1 MKKLDEKNSQL
12 LKVILISILVFFAF
26 WYIENVKN
34 GLTVFIAVIQ
44 PFLIGFMLAFII
56 NLPMN
61 FFERKV
67 YSKIFK
73 TEKTKKLVPVFSL
86 ISSWIL
92 FILGI
97 VIFLNVLIPRIS
109 KAVTAL
115 IERFP
120 LFLDDLI
127 DLLNKNKLTKNFA
140 DDAQKYI
147 NSVDWNNVLVQVKDY
162 FVGEAGNIFDKTTS
176 IINSVSSTIITI
188 AAATIFSVFVLINK
202 KDLKIL
208 ANRIIYS
215 LFKRSTA
222 DEINKVASLS
232 YSSFASYINSKALS
246 SLILGILVFV
256 GMLILKIPFAA
267 MAAILVAIADFIPYV
282 GPLIATVIMM
292 ILIFIESPFKS
303 LVFLIFLL
311 IAQQVQGSIIYPALA
326 GKTIGLPSIWVIVSI
341 AIGGSLFGIV
351 GMLVSIPIASIL
363 YTLMNE
369 KMDKTL
375 AKKEISE
382 NEIKELSEKVHY
394 KKQKGRKIDEIKK
407 I

>member
-127 DLLNKNKLTKNFA
+127 DLLNNNKFTKNFA

-147 NSVDWNNVLVQVKDY
+147 NSVDWNNALVQVKDY

-222 DEINKVASLS
+222 NEINKVASLS

-375 AKKEISE
+375 AKKEISD

-394 KKQKGRKIDEIKK
+394 KKEEK
-407 I
+407 

>member
-26 WYIENVKN
+26 WYIESVKN
-34 GLTVFIAVIQ
+34 GLSVFIAVIQ
-44 PFLIGFMLAFII
+44 PFLIGFMLAFVI

-61 FFERKV
+61 FFEKKV

-73 TEKTKKLVPVFSL
+73 TEKTKKLVPIFSL
-86 ISSWIL
+86 ITSWIL

-97 VIFLNVLIPRIS
+97 CIFLNVLIPRIS
-109 KAVTAL
+109 NAVTTL
-115 IERFP
+115 INKFP
-120 LFLDDLI
+120 EFLNDLVR
-127 DLLNKNKLTKNFA
+127 LLNKNKMTKRFA
-140 DDAQKYI
+140 DDVQDYI
-147 NSVDWNNVLVQVKDY
+147 YSVNWNKSLEQIKDY
-162 FVGEAGNIFDKTTS
+162 FLGEAGNIFTKTTS
-176 IINSVSSTIITI
+176 IINSVSSTLVTI
-188 AAATIFSVFVLINK
+188 VAAIVFSVFVLINK
-202 KDLKIL
+202 KDLKIFS
-208 ANRIIYS
+208 NRIIYS
-215 LFKRSTA
+215 LFKKENA

-246 SLILGILVFV
+246 SLILGILVFI

-282 GPLIATVIMM
+282 GPLIATIIMM
-292 ILIFIESPFKS
+292 ILIFIESPFQS

-311 IAQQVQGSIIYPALA
+311 IAQQVQGSIIYPAIA

-382 NEIKELSEKVHY
+382 KEIEEISEKIHY
-394 KKQKGRKIDEIKK
+394 KKGEK
-407 I
+407 

>member
-26 WYIENVKN
+26 WYIESVKN
-34 GLTVFIAVIQ
+34 GLSVFIAVIQ

-92 FILGI
+92 FILAI
-97 VIFLNVLIPRIS
+97 SIFLNVLIPRIS
-109 KAVTAL
+109 NAVTTL
-115 IERFP
+115 VDRFP
-120 LFLDDLI
+120 EFLNDLVR
-127 DLLNKNKLTKNFA
+127 LLNKNKITKRFA
-140 DDAQKYI
+140 DDVQDYI
-147 NSVDWNNVLVQVKDY
+147 YSVNWNKSLEQIKDY
-162 FVGEAGNIFDKTTS
+162 FLGEAGNIFDKTTS
-176 IINSVSSTIITI
+176 IINSVSSTLVTI
-188 AAATIFSVFVLINK
+188 VAATIFSVFVLINK
-202 KDLKIL
+202 KDIKIFS
-208 ANRIIYS
+208 NRIIYS
-215 LFKRSTA
+215 LFKKENA
-222 DEINKVASLS
+222 DEINKIASLS

-246 SLILGILVFV
+246 SLILGLLVFI

-282 GPLIATVIMM
+282 GPLIATIIMM
-292 ILIFIESPFKS
+292 ILIFIESPFQS

-382 NEIKELSEKVHY
+382 QEIKELAEKVHY
-394 KKQKGRKIDEIKK
+394 KKDEK
-407 I
+407 

>member
-1 MKKLDEKNSQL
+1 M
-12 LKVILISILVFFAF
+12 
-26 WYIENVKN
+26 
-34 GLTVFIAVIQ
+34 
-44 PFLIGFMLAFII
+44 
-56 NLPMN
+56 
-61 FFERKV
+61 
-67 YSKIFK
+67 
-73 TEKTKKLVPVFSL
+73 
-86 ISSWIL
+86 
-92 FILGI
+92 
-97 VIFLNVLIPRIS
+97 
-109 KAVTAL
+109 
-115 IERFP
+115 
-120 LFLDDLI
+120 
-127 DLLNKNKLTKNFA
+127 
-140 DDAQKYI
+140 
-147 NSVDWNNVLVQVKDY
+147 
-162 FVGEAGNIFDKTTS
+162 
-176 IINSVSSTIITI
+176 
-188 AAATIFSVFVLINK
+188 
-202 KDLKIL
+202 KIL

-375 AKKEISE
+375 AKKEITE

-394 KKQKGRKIDEIKK
+394 KKEEK
-407 I
+407 

>member
-26 WYIENVKN
+26 WYIESVKN
-34 GLTVFIAVIQ
+34 GLSVFIAVIQ

-86 ISSWIL
+86 ISSWII
-92 FILGI
+92 FILAI
-97 VIFLNVLIPRIS
+97 SIFLNVLIPRIS
-109 KAVTAL
+109 NAVTTL
-115 IERFP
+115 VDRFP
-120 LFLDDLI
+120 EFLNDLVR
-127 DLLNKNKLTKNFA
+127 LLNKNKITKRFA
-140 DDAQKYI
+140 DDVQDYI
-147 NSVDWNNVLVQVKDY
+147 YSVNWNKSLEQIKDY
-162 FVGEAGNIFDKTTS
+162 FLGEAGNIFDKTTS
-176 IINSVSSTIITI
+176 IINSVSSTLVTI
-188 AAATIFSVFVLINK
+188 VAATIFSVFVLINK
-202 KDLKIL
+202 KDIKIFS
-208 ANRIIYS
+208 NRIIYS
-215 LFKRSTA
+215 LFKKENA
-222 DEINKVASLS
+222 DEINKIASLS

-246 SLILGILVFV
+246 SLILGLMVFI
-256 GMLILKIPFAA
+256 GMLILKISFAA

-282 GPLIATVIMM
+282 GPLIATIIMM
-292 ILIFIESPFKS
+292 ILIFIESPFQS

-382 NEIKELSEKVHY
+382 QEIKELAEKVHY
-394 KKQKGRKIDEIKK
+394 KKDEK
-407 I
+407 

>member
-127 DLLNKNKLTKNFA
+127 DLLNNNKFTKNFA

-147 NSVDWNNVLVQVKDY
+147 NSVDWNNALVQVKDY

-215 LFKRSTA
+215 LFKRNTA

-394 KKQKGRKIDEIKK
+394 KKEEK
-407 I
+407 

>member
-127 DLLNKNKLTKNFA
+127 DLLNNNKFTKNFA

-147 NSVDWNNVLVQVKDY
+147 NSVDWNNALVQVKDY

-375 AKKEISE
+375 AKKEITE

-394 KKQKGRKIDEIKK
+394 KKEEK
-407 I
+407 

>member
-222 DEINKVASLS
+222 NEINKVASLS

-394 KKQKGRKIDEIKK
+394 KNEEK
-407 I
+407 

>member
-86 ISSWIL
+86 ISSWVL

-375 AKKEISE
+375 TKKEISE

-394 KKQKGRKIDEIKK
+394 KKEEK
-407 I
+407 

>member
-34 GLTVFIAVIQ
+34 GLAVFIAVIQ

-127 DLLNKNKLTKNFA
+127 DLLNNNKFTKNFA

-147 NSVDWNNVLVQVKDY
+147 NSVDWNNALVQVKDY

-222 DEINKVASLS
+222 NEINKVASLS

-394 KKQKGRKIDEIKK
+394 KKEK
-407 I
+407 

>member
-127 DLLNKNKLTKNFA
+127 DLLNKNKFTKNFA

-147 NSVDWNNVLVQVKDY
+147 NSVDWNNTLVQVKDY

-394 KKQKGRKIDEIKK
+394 KKEEK
-407 I
+407 

>member
-127 DLLNKNKLTKNFA
+127 DLLNNNKFTKNFA

-147 NSVDWNNVLVQVKDY
+147 NSVDWNNALVQVKDY

-176 IINSVSSTIITI
+176 IINSVSSTIINI

-394 KKQKGRKIDEIKK
+394 KKEEK
-407 I
+407 

>member
-162 FVGEAGNIFDKTTS
+162 FVGEAGNIFYKTNS

-267 MAAILVAIADFIPYV
+267 MAAILGAIADFIPYV

-394 KKQKGRKIDEIKK
+394 KKEEK
-407 I
+407 

>member
-26 WYIENVKN
+26 WYIESVKN

-92 FILGI
+92 FILAI
-97 VIFLNVLIPRIS
+97 SIFLNVLIPRIS
-109 KAVTAL
+109 NAVTTL
-115 IERFP
+115 VDRFP
-120 LFLDDLI
+120 EFLNDLVR
-127 DLLNKNKLTKNFA
+127 LLNKNKITKRFA
-140 DDAQKYI
+140 DDVQDYI
-147 NSVDWNNVLVQVKDY
+147 YSVNWNKSLEQIKDY
-162 FVGEAGNIFDKTTS
+162 FLGEAGNIFNKTTS
-176 IINSVSSTIITI
+176 IINSVSSTLVTI

-208 ANRIIYS
+208 SNRIIYS
-215 LFKRSTA
+215 LFKKENA
-222 DEINKVASLS
+222 DEINKIASLS
-232 YSSFASYINSKALS
+232 YSTFALYINSKALS
-246 SLILGILVFV
+246 SLILGLLVFI

-282 GPLIATVIMM
+282 GPLIATIIMM
-292 ILIFIESPFKS
+292 ILIFIESPFQS

-375 AKKEISE
+375 AKKEISNE
-382 NEIKELSEKVHY
+382 EIKELAEKIHY
-394 KKQKGRKIDEIKK
+394 KKGEK
-407 I
+407 

>member
-26 WYIENVKN
+26 WYIKNVKN

-109 KAVTAL
+109 KAVTTL

-127 DLLNKNKLTKNFA
+127 DLLNKNKFTKDFA

-147 NSVDWNNVLVQVKDY
+147 NSVDWNKTLVQVKDY
-162 FVGEAGNIFDKTTS
+162 FAGEAGNIFDKTTS

-326 GKTIGLPSIWVIVSI
+326 GKTIGLPSILVIVSI
-341 AIGGSLFGIV
+341 AIGGSLFGIA

-394 KKQKGRKIDEIKK
+394 KKEEK
-407 I
+407 

>member
-127 DLLNKNKLTKNFA
+127 DLLNNNKFTKNFA

-147 NSVDWNNVLVQVKDY
+147 NSVDWNNALVQVRDY

-394 KKQKGRKIDEIKK
+394 KKEEK
-407 I
+407 

>member
-375 AKKEISE
+375 AKKEISD

-394 KKQKGRKIDEIKK
+394 KKEEK
-407 I
+407 

>member
-26 WYIENVKN
+26 WYIKNVKN

-127 DLLNKNKLTKNFA
+127 DLLNKNKFTKNFA

-147 NSVDWNNVLVQVKDY
+147 NSVDWNKTLVQVKDY

-394 KKQKGRKIDEIKK
+394 KKEEK
-407 I
+407 

>member
-127 DLLNKNKLTKNFA
+127 DLLNNNKFTKNFA

-147 NSVDWNNVLVQVKDY
+147 NSVDWNNALVQVKDY

-222 DEINKVASLS
+222 NEINKVASLS

-256 GMLILKIPFAA
+256 GMLILKIPFAT

-394 KKQKGRKIDEIKK
+394 KKEEK
-407 I
+407 

>member
-26 WYIENVKN
+26 WYIESVKN

-92 FILGI
+92 FILAI
-97 VIFLNVLIPRIS
+97 SIFLNVLIPRIS
-109 KAVTAL
+109 NAVTTL
-115 IERFP
+115 VDRFP
-120 LFLDDLI
+120 EFLNDLVR
-127 DLLNKNKLTKNFA
+127 LLNKNKITKRFA
-140 DDAQKYI
+140 DDVQDYI
-147 NSVDWNNVLVQVKDY
+147 YSVNWNKSLEQIKDY
-162 FVGEAGNIFDKTTS
+162 FLGEAGNIFNKTTS
-176 IINSVSSTIITI
+176 IINSVSSTLVTI

-208 ANRIIYS
+208 SNRIIYS
-215 LFKRSTA
+215 LFKKENA
-222 DEINKVASLS
+222 DEINKIASLS
-232 YSSFASYINSKALS
+232 YSTFALYINSKALS
-246 SLILGILVFV
+246 SLILGILVFI

-282 GPLIATVIMM
+282 GPLIATIIMM
-292 ILIFIESPFKS
+292 ILIFIESPFQS

-375 AKKEISE
+375 AKKEISNE
-382 NEIKELSEKVHY
+382 EIKELAEKIHY
-394 KKQKGRKIDEIKK
+394 KKGEK
-407 I
+407 

>member
-394 KKQKGRKIDEIKK
+394 KKEENRWN
-407 I
+407 

>member
-26 WYIENVKN
+26 WYIESVKN
-34 GLTVFIAVIQ
+34 GLSVFIDVIQ
-44 PFLIGFMLAFII
+44 PFLIGFMLAFVI

-61 FFERKV
+61 FFEKKV

-73 TEKTKKLVPVFSL
+73 TEKTKKLVPIFSL
-86 ISSWIL
+86 ITSWIL

-97 VIFLNVLIPRIS
+97 SIFLNVLIPRIS
-109 KAVTAL
+109 NAVTSL
-115 IERFP
+115 INKFP
-120 LFLDDLI
+120 EFLNDLVR
-127 DLLNKNKLTKNFA
+127 LLNKNKMTKRFA
-140 DDAQKYI
+140 DDVQDYI
-147 NSVDWNNVLVQVKDY
+147 YSVNWNKSLEQIKDY
-162 FVGEAGNIFDKTTS
+162 FLGEAGNIFTKTTS
-176 IINSVSSTIITI
+176 IINSVSSTLVTI
-188 AAATIFSVFVLINK
+188 AAAIVFSVFVLINK
-202 KDLKIL
+202 KDLKIFS
-208 ANRIIYS
+208 NRIIYS
-215 LFKRSTA
+215 LFKKENA

-246 SLILGILVFV
+246 SLILGILVFI

-282 GPLIATVIMM
+282 GPLIATIIMM
-292 ILIFIESPFKS
+292 ILIFIESPFQS

-311 IAQQVQGSIIYPALA
+311 IAQQVQGSIIYPAIA

-341 AIGGSLFGIV
+341 AVGGSLFGIV

-382 NEIKELSEKVHY
+382 KEIEEISEKIHY
-394 KKQKGRKIDEIKK
+394 KKGEK
-407 I
+407 

>member
-127 DLLNKNKLTKNFA
+127 DLLNKNKFTKDFA

-147 NSVDWNNVLVQVKDY
+147 NSVDWNNALVQVKDY

-215 LFKRSTA
+215 LFKRNTA

-394 KKQKGRKIDEIKK
+394 KKEEK
-407 I
+407 

>member
-26 WYIENVKN
+26 WYIKNVKN

-127 DLLNKNKLTKNFA
+127 DLLNKNKFTKDFA

-147 NSVDWNNVLVQVKDY
+147 NSVDWNKTLVQVKDY

-215 LFKRSTA
+215 LFKRDTA

-394 KKQKGRKIDEIKK
+394 KKEEK
-407 I
+407 

>member
-394 KKQKGRKIDEIKK
+394 KKEKK
-407 I
+407 

>member
-26 WYIENVKN
+26 WYIESVKN
-34 GLTVFIAVIQ
+34 GLSVFIAVIQ

-92 FILGI
+92 FILAI
-97 VIFLNVLIPRIS
+97 SIFLNVLIPRIS
-109 KAVTAL
+109 NAVTTL
-115 IERFP
+115 VDRFP
-120 LFLDDLI
+120 EFLNDLVR
-127 DLLNKNKLTKNFA
+127 LLNKNKITKRFA
-140 DDAQKYI
+140 DDVQDYI
-147 NSVDWNNVLVQVKDY
+147 SSVNWNKSLEQIKDY
-162 FVGEAGNIFDKTTS
+162 FLGEAGNIFDKTTS
-176 IINSVSSTIITI
+176 IINSVSSTLVTI
-188 AAATIFSVFVLINK
+188 VAATIFSVFVLINK
-202 KDLKIL
+202 KDIKIF

-215 LFKRSTA
+215 LFKKENA
-222 DEINKVASLS
+222 DEINKIASLS

-246 SLILGILVFV
+246 SLILGLLVFI

-282 GPLIATVIMM
+282 GPLIATIIMM
-292 ILIFIESPFKS
+292 ILIFIESPFQS

-382 NEIKELSEKVHY
+382 QEIKELAEKVHY
-394 KKQKGRKIDEIKK
+394 KKDEK
-407 I
+407 

>member
-12 LKVILISILVFFAF
+12 LKVILISMLVFFTF

-34 GLTVFIAVIQ
+34 GLLVFLAVIQ

-61 FFERKV
+61 FFEKKV
-67 YSKIFK
+67 YSKIFT
-73 TEKTKKLVPVFSL
+73 TEKTKKLVPTFSL
-86 ISSWIL
+86 ISSWVL
-92 FILGI
+92 FILAI
-97 VIFLNVLIPRIS
+97 SIFLNVLIPRIS
-109 KAVTAL
+109 AAATAL
-115 IERFP
+115 VDKFP
-120 LFLDDLI
+120 EFLSDLVK
-127 DLLNKNKLTKNFA
+127 LLNENKMTKRFA
-140 DDAQKYI
+140 DDVQKYVY
-147 NSVDWNNVLVQVKDY
+147 SVNWNNLIIQIKNY
-162 FVGEAGNIFDKTTS
+162 FAGEAGNIFDKTTS
-176 IINSVSSTIITI
+176 IINSVSSTLVTIIT
-188 AAATIFSVFVLINK
+188 AMIFSIFVLINK

-215 LFKRSTA
+215 LFKRETA

-232 YSSFASYINSKALS
+232 YSSFSSYLNSKALS

-292 ILIFIESPFKS
+292 ILIFIESPFQS

-311 IAQQVQGSIIYPALA
+311 IAQQVQGSIIYPAIA

-341 AIGGSLFGIV
+341 AIGASLFGIV
-351 GMLVSIPIASIL
+351 GMIVSIPIASIL

-369 KMDKTL
+369 KMDETL
-375 AKKEISE
+375 AKKEISKE
-382 NEIKELSEKVHY
+382 EIQKLSEQVHY
-394 KKQKGRKIDEIKK
+394 KKEEK
-407 I
+407 

>member
-127 DLLNKNKLTKNFA
+127 DLLNKNKFTKDFA

-147 NSVDWNNVLVQVKDY
+147 NSVDWNKTLVQVKDY

-215 LFKRSTA
+215 LFKRGTA

-363 YTLMNE
+363 YNLMNE

-394 KKQKGRKIDEIKK
+394 KKEEK
-407 I
+407 

>member
-86 ISSWIL
+86 ISSWVL

-351 GMLVSIPIASIL
+351 GMLASIPIASIL

-375 AKKEISE
+375 TKKEISE

-394 KKQKGRKIDEIKK
+394 KKEEK
-407 I
+407 

>member
-267 MAAILVAIADFIPYV
+267 MAAILVAIADFTPYV

-394 KKQKGRKIDEIKK
+394 KKEEK
-407 I
+407 

>member
-109 KAVTAL
+109 KAVTTL

-127 DLLNKNKLTKNFA
+127 DLLNKNKFTKNFA

-147 NSVDWNNVLVQVKDY
+147 NSVDWNNTLVQVKDY

-394 KKQKGRKIDEIKK
+394 KKEEK
-407 I
+407 

>member
-26 WYIENVKN
+26 WYIESVKD
-34 GLTVFIAVIQ
+34 GLTVFLAVIQ

-92 FILGI
+92 FILAI
-97 VIFLNVLIPRIS
+97 SIFLNVLIPRIS
-109 KAVTAL
+109 NAVTTL
-115 IERFP
+115 VDRFP
-120 LFLDDLI
+120 EFLNDLVR
-127 DLLNKNKLTKNFA
+127 LLNKNKITKRFA
-140 DDAQKYI
+140 DDVQDYI
-147 NSVDWNNVLVQVKDY
+147 YSVNWNKSLEQIKDY
-162 FVGEAGNIFDKTTS
+162 FLGEAGNIFNKTTS
-176 IINSVSSTIITI
+176 IINSVSSTLVTI

-208 ANRIIYS
+208 SNRIIYS
-215 LFKRSTA
+215 LFKKENA
-222 DEINKVASLS
+222 DEINKIASLS
-232 YSSFASYINSKALS
+232 YSTFALYINSKALS
-246 SLILGILVFV
+246 SLILGILVFI

-282 GPLIATVIMM
+282 GPLIATIIMM
-292 ILIFIESPFKS
+292 ILIFIESPFQS

-375 AKKEISE
+375 AKKEISNE
-382 NEIKELSEKVHY
+382 EIKELAEKIHY
-394 KKQKGRKIDEIKK
+394 KKGEK
-407 I
+407 

>member
-127 DLLNKNKLTKNFA
+127 DLLNKNKFTKNFA

-394 KKQKGRKIDEIKK
+394 KKEEK
-407 I
+407 

>member
-127 DLLNKNKLTKNFA
+127 DLLNNNKFTKNFA

-375 AKKEISE
+375 TKKEISE

-394 KKQKGRKIDEIKK
+394 KKEEK
-407 I
+407 

>member
-12 LKVILISILVFFAF
+12 LKVILISILVFFTF

-34 GLTVFIAVIQ
+34 GLLVFLAVIQ

-61 FFERKV
+61 FFEKKV
-67 YSKIFK
+67 YSKIFT
-73 TEKTKKLVPVFSL
+73 TEKTKKLVPTFSL
-86 ISSWIL
+86 ISSWVL
-92 FILGI
+92 FILAI
-97 VIFLNVLIPRIS
+97 SIFLNVLIPRIS
-109 KAVTAL
+109 AAATAL
-115 IERFP
+115 VDKFP
-120 LFLDDLI
+120 EFLSDLVK
-127 DLLNKNKLTKNFA
+127 LLNENKMTKRFA
-140 DDAQKYI
+140 DDVQKYVY
-147 NSVDWNNVLVQVKDY
+147 SVNWNNLIIQIKNY
-162 FVGEAGNIFDKTTS
+162 FAGEAGNIFDKTTS
-176 IINSVSSTIITI
+176 IINSVSSTLVTIIT
-188 AAATIFSVFVLINK
+188 AMIFSIFVLINK

-208 ANRIIYS
+208 SNRIIYS
-215 LFKRSTA
+215 LFKRETA

-232 YSSFASYINSKALS
+232 YSSFSSYLNSKALS

-292 ILIFIESPFKS
+292 ILIFIESPFQS

-311 IAQQVQGSIIYPALA
+311 IAQQVQGSIIYPAIA

-341 AIGGSLFGIV
+341 AIGASLFGIV
-351 GMLVSIPIASIL
+351 GMIVSIPIASIL

-369 KMDKTL
+369 KMDETL
-375 AKKEISE
+375 TKKEISKE
-382 NEIKELSEKVHY
+382 EIQKLSEQVHY
-394 KKQKGRKIDEIKK
+394 KKEEK
-407 I
+407 

>member
-127 DLLNKNKLTKNFA
+127 DLLNNNKLTKNFA

-147 NSVDWNNVLVQVKDY
+147 NSVDWNNALVQVKDY

-375 AKKEISE
+375 AKKEISD

-394 KKQKGRKIDEIKK
+394 KKEEK
-407 I
+407 